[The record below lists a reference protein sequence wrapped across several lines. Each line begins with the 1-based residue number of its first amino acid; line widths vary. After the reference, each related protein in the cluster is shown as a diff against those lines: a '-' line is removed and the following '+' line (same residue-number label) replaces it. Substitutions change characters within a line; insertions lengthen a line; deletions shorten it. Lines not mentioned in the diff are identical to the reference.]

1 MILRPRKLYIE
12 LDGSTETVEILPVA
26 DPAQPDA
33 CLIRVRGR
41 EFPANARLLQPGVL
55 SLLFDHRSYLC
66 IVDQEPGGDPDVSA
80 LRINSSRHLYRLDDP
95 RSLRG
100 RRARSSGSA
109 GPLSV
114 LASMPGRVIRVLV
127 QPGDPVE
134 ENQALLVI
142 EAMKMQNELKS
153 SKAGRVAELRVAP
166 GQAVAAG
173 QVLAIVE

>member
-12 LDGSTETVEILPVA
+12 IDGRPETVEILPVS

-33 CLIRVRGR
+33 CLVRVGGR

-55 SLLFDHRSYLC
+55 SLLFAHRSYRC
-66 IVDQEPGGDPDVSA
+66 IVDPEPGGDPDVSA
-80 LRINSSRHLYRLDDP
+80 VRIGARKHLYRLDDP

-114 LASMPGRVIRVLV
+114 LASMPGRVVRVLV

-134 ENQALLVI
+134 ENQPLLVI

-153 SKAGRVAELRVAP
+153 SKAGRVTELRVAP
-166 GQAVAAG
+166 GEAVAAG